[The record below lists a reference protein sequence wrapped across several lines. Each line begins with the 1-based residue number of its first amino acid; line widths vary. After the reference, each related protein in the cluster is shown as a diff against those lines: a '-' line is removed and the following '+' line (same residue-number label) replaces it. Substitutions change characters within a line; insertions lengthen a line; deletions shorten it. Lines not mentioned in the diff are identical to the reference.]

1 MLLAK
6 RPFGGLARTKNLLL
20 RAPQT
25 KLLRHQCR
33 GLCSLVRPLYEDEE
47 RRLGLDRQP
56 YARDAFIKRFGAAE
70 WERAAGRRFVELRY
84 DTDGEAYSKRE
95 VLDYWSKSGSDRDG
109 VPYEYWDA
117 CRHFAHKTTILL
129 KEQTNITQIVAIH
142 RKYHPGLD
150 DIHLAT
156 CWHRIGVMASKSPA
170 ERRWLQHNKP
180 ELDVLQK
187 HTIAMLPLFDA
198 QGISNAAY
206 GIARTGMR
214 GSPSW
219 TDMLDAIAKAAASK
233 VRDFNPQDFS
243 NTVWAY
249 ATSGHAAP
257 ELFDAIAKAAVP
269 KVRDFKP
276 QDFSNTVWAY
286 AKSGHA
292 APELF
297 DAIAKAAAPKVRDF
311 DLQALRNTKW
321 AYAKSGH
328 QAPVLL
334 EAISKATAK
343 RKG

>member
-1 MLLAK
+1 MLLAR

-142 RKYHPGLD
+142 RKYHPGLN

-187 HTIAMLPLFDA
+187 HTIAMLPLFGA

-219 TDMLDAIAKAAASK
+219 TDMLDAIAKAALPK
-233 VRDFNPQDFS
+233 VRDFKPQESS

-249 ATSGHAAP
+249 AT
-257 ELFDAIAKAAVP
+257 
-269 KVRDFKP
+269 
-276 QDFSNTVWAY
+276 
-286 AKSGHA
+286 SGHA

-311 DLQALRNTKW
+311 DLQALRQTEW